1 MTTID
6 FTSEALAMKDQLI
19 AWRRDFHRYPELAFQ
34 EVRTSGVVAEHLRD
48 LGLEVQSGIG
58 KTGVVGVLD
67 GAAPGPVIML
77 RFDMDALP
85 ILEANTTDYVSQN
98 PGVMHAC
105 GHDAHTAIGMGVAR
119 LLTQHRDRLR
129 GTIKFVFQPAEEG
142 GNGALAMIADGVLEG
157 PRPEISMGLHVWN
170 EAPVGRAEVGAGP
183 IMAAAGIFKIVVQ
196 GKGGHGAQPDKTVDA
211 VVAGSMLVNALQTI
225 VARNVEPRQTAVV
238 SVGSFHAGNAFNVIA
253 DSAELTGTFR
263 SFDDQV
269 QELLVRRIREVAEST
284 AQAMG
289 ATARVE
295 ITPLAPT
302 TVNDERTASFIR
314 EDAVSVLGAQN
325 VQPEQFTMGA
335 EDMSEFLKRVPGCF
349 FFIGSRN
356 EAKGFAAPHHN
367 PRFDIDEDA
376 LPWGVAILARSAARY
391 LAR

>member
-170 EAPVGRAEVGAGP
+170 EAQVGRAEVGAGP

>member
-1 MTTID
+1 MTDID

-34 EVRTSGVVAEHLRD
+34 EVRTSGVVAGHLRD
-48 LGLEVQSGIG
+48 LGLEVQSGVG
-58 KTGVVGVLD
+58 KTGVVGVIR
-67 GAAPGPVIML
+67 GGRAGRTVML
-77 RFDMDALP
+77 RADMDALP
-85 ILEANTTDYVSQN
+85 ILEANTADYVSQN

-105 GHDAHTAIGMGVAR
+105 GHDAHTAIGMGLAR
-119 LLTQHRDRLR
+119 LLTKHRDRLR

-142 GNGALAMIADGVLEG
+142 GNGALAMIADGALEG

-170 EAPVGRAEVGAGP
+170 ELPVGRAEVGAGP

-196 GKGGHGAQPDKTVDA
+196 GKGGHGAQPDRTVDA
-211 VVAGSMLVNALQTI
+211 LLAGSMIVNALQTI

-263 SFDDQV
+263 SFDDRV
-269 QELLVRRIREVAEST
+269 QELLVRRIREVSEST

-289 ATARVE
+289 ATARLE
-295 ITPLAPT
+295 ITLLAPT
-302 TVNDERTASFIR
+302 TVNDERAADFVR
-314 EDAVSVLGAQN
+314 EDATSVLGPQN
-325 VQPEQFTMGA
+325 VSAEQFTMGA

-349 FFIGSRN
+349 FFLGSRN
-356 EAKGFAAPHHN
+356 EAKGFSAPHHN
-367 PRFDIDEDA
+367 PHFDIDEDA
-376 LPWGVAILARSAARY
+376 LPLGVAILARSAARY